1 MKRKLLSSLALI
13 SALFFASCSAFEIM
27 DQQDDNTAV
36 KADDQTACATITLEG
51 NSRTALPAAAWK
63 DFKTITLKGSSL
75 AQNAIPVET
84 TWESGGELGNYKS
97 AYQNMKAD
105 KIVVTAGAT
114 YKFVLTAC
122 LYDGIS
128 TWEGMLERTIVKGTN
143 QLSFIISLKE
153 LPTQSDSDFGGVRVI
168 LTVPDEVKA
177 CDAVLKTIDETN
189 IISISGSFSPTVS
202 FSNNKVDYTTGLN
215 IPAGNYVLVFTL
227 YGDTEKTL
235 EIGEWREYVAIVDE
249 VCSFSEPVI
258 ESVRSIHTVKFWRN
272 QESAWRT
279 KSVVHGSKVMFNEIP
294 AYADGSLIFV
304 GWYTSDSDTAFDL
317 NTPITSDMNLY
328 AKWANVECSYAT
340 SDSPLFTNFA
350 FDDNRECKLWN
361 CGDKVYLKI
370 EAGET
375 VKYKIG
381 SEDYK
386 ELDQNVAIPLN
397 IGWNDIYIKFPSN
410 ENEYHLKVDS
420 VFNRVTGLEA
430 SADRD
435 TDGYNVVNL
444 KWNSYDGD
452 SRVKA
457 AGDKGGYF
465 LDARKKSWNPGY
477 STLMSVD
484 DLQNIPSSLED
495 IENIES
501 KDYFSLKITSDD
513 LKNGTYS
520 IKGLPSGTDYC
531 FYLVAYGGI
540 KEGTTALLNAQAI
553 GSVLVRTVGNPTA
566 ELNIYGHYVYDY
578 QDHDGGTPGQYYWC
592 FSEASDEDP
601 LGLSGFNLYETVDY
615 GSPSVG
621 DIIDKFY
628 GECDKSFGSGRLKFE
643 MASMQDISQSRI
655 AYFGFLDEKKQ
666 TAKEKQHFT
675 LQGDKYCTTAKFS
688 KNDNNKDYTKC
699 VTKTINRTKNQSF
712 TYEWNAWEYDSSS
725 SDDYLGKVTATFTY
739 NTLTDTWTCVWSST
753 CGASGKSTIR
763 AGERTGKDNGSKDDG
778 LRWELHNT
786 DEGELEFHW
795 DWGWDEEQ

>member
-36 KADDQTACATITLEG
+36 KADDQTACVTIALEE
-51 NSRTALPAAAWK
+51 NSRTALPIPELT
-63 DFKTITLKGSSL
+63 DFKTITLEGSSL
-75 AQNAIPVET
+75 AQNAIPVDT
-84 TWESGGELGNYKS
+84 TWVAKDTAEGWKL
-97 AYQNMKAD
+97 AFQNMKAD

-114 YKFVLTAC
+114 YKFVLKAC
-122 LYDGIS
+122 LKNGA
-128 TWEGMLERTIVKGTN
+128 TWEGTLERSIVKGTN
-143 QLSFIISLKE
+143 QLSFVISLKE
-153 LPTQSDSDFGGVRVI
+153 LPTQSDSGAGGVSVI

-189 IISISGSFSPTVS
+189 IISDSYSPT
-202 FSNNKVDYTTGLN
+202 FSNNKVDYSTN
-215 IPAGNYVLVFTL
+215 RDIPAGNYVLVFTL
-227 YGDTEKTL
+227 YGDEEKTL
-235 EIGEWREYVAIVDE
+235 KIGEWREYVAIAKDVMS
-249 VCSFSEPVI
+249 VSRPVI

-304 GWYTSDSDTAFDL
+304 GWYTSDRDTAFDL
-317 NTPITSDMNLY
+317 NTPITSDMDLY
-328 AKWANVECSYAT
+328 AKCANVACSYAT

-370 EAGET
+370 EAGDNVT
-375 VKYKIG
+375 YKIG

-386 ELDQNVAIPLN
+386 GLDQNVAIPLN

-410 ENEYHLKVDS
+410 ENEYHLKVES

-520 IKGLPSGTDYC
+520 IKELPSGTDYC

-553 GSVLVRTVGNPTA
+553 GSVLVRTAGNPTA

-578 QDHDGGTPGQYYWC
+578 QDHEGGTAGQYYWC

-601 LGLSGFNLYETVDY
+601 LGLSGFNLYETIDY

-621 DIIDKFY
+621 DVIDMLY
-628 GECDKSFGSGRLKFE
+628 GECDKGFGSGRFSIE
-643 MASMQDISQSRI
+643 MISRQDLSQRLI
-655 AYFGFLDEKKQ
+655 TYFAFLDEKKQ
-666 TAKEKQHFT
+666 TAKEKQHFI
-675 LQGDKYCTTAKFS
+675 LKGDKYCTTAKFS

-699 VTKTINRTKNQSF
+699 VTKTINRTKSQSF
-712 TYEWNAWEYDSSS
+712 TYEWNAWEYDYSSP
-725 SDDYLGKVTATFTY
+725 DDYLGKVTATFTY